1 MRNIIY
7 VFFFILVFGCKEN
20 TKSTQEKLREDVE
33 ESIKPN
39 LNDPKSYEFVSLE
52 IDTTNRAVIN
62 TRIDDIKSLLNNYKK
77 DEIKNKLMI
86 EQLEDQLHS
95 TLEIQYPADEMEYL
109 FKYRGK
115 NAFNA
120 TILKEEVVVT
130 DLNGNFIEIHEKS
143 R

>member
-1 MRNIIY
+1 
-7 VFFFILVFGCKEN
+7 
-20 TKSTQEKLREDVE
+20 
-33 ESIKPN
+33 
-39 LNDPKSYEFVSLE
+39 
-52 IDTTNRAVIN
+52 
-62 TRIDDIKSLLNNYKK
+62 
-77 DEIKNKLMI
+77 MI